1 MFFFDIPTPVYNKL
15 IGVFFMQIKKLCVL
29 AMMSALAFILAA
41 YVRVPI
47 VSTPL
52 LLRYDPKDIIIVIAG
67 FLYGPMAAF
76 LITVVVSLVQ
86 MITVSATG
94 FVGLFMNIVASTALC
109 CTAAFIYKKDRTMR
123 GALIGLI
130 VGAIFATAVMM
141 AWNYILTPIFLN
153 MPRER
158 VVPLLLPVFLPFNLI
173 NNFLNAA
180 LTMLLYKHVRAMLRA
195 TQILPREESP
205 GKKKLNVGIIVASL
219 FIALTC
225 VLWWLLLQ
233 GIL

>member
-1 MFFFDIPTPVYNKL
+1 
-15 IGVFFMQIKKLCVL
+15 MQTNIKKLCVL

-47 VSTPL
+47 VSTGPL
-52 LLRYDPKDIIIVIAG
+52 VLRYDPKDIIIIIAG

-76 LITVVVSLVQ
+76 LITIVVSLVQ
-86 MITVSATG
+86 MITVSTTG
-94 FVGLFMNIVASTALC
+94 FVGLFMNIVASTAFC
-109 CTAAFIYKKDRTMR
+109 CTAAFIYKMDRTMR

-130 VGAIFATAVMM
+130 VGTIFATAVMM

-173 NNFLNAA
+173 NNSLNAA
-180 LTMLLYKHVRAMLRA
+180 LTMLFYKHVQTMLRA
-195 TQILPREESP
+195 TQLLPREESP
-205 GKKKLNVGIIVASL
+205 VKGKFNIGIIVAS
-219 FIALTC
+219 FFVVLTC

-233 GIL
+233 GII